1 MAMTR
6 RPVVASRWVLQQ
18 RREHP
23 RRASQWAAYRS
34 TIVVLDAVLGA
45 GLLFNNYTVSGPL
58 TGGIALGLL
67 VIAVGACRRP
77 KVQVAWG
84 GLMVIV
90 TLGLY
95 AFLIIESR
103 HNDMPWSQRIGK
115 FVILLGV
122 AIVVAQRRVDYRS
135 MILGACVAI
144 AVNVPLFYAGLA
156 TNQYPPY
163 LTGFFGDKNVSGM
176 YYALLGILGLLALPR
191 KWHIPWLA
199 FSLWALYLT
208 GSRTSIS
215 AFLMAVVWYYL
226 RTKVSMTFRFVLIA
240 IAFWFLIY
248 VEDNWAQDS
257 VYSDRLGTDKFR
269 AAIEAAT
276 AQKVNG
282 TPWFGLGLN
291 QGFVLLG
298 GVRRVF
304 FHDSYDQAFVEGGY
318 PFLWWTLLAFVVLGL
333 GVASSRMDVPF
344 TLLVAEAGIVVIL
357 ITAWKLGEVFM
368 TTGAFFVLGI
378 AVTER
383 FGRPTADPWFGRVG
397 RRKHAW
403 GHLVMRR

>member
-1 MAMTR
+1 MTR
-6 RPVVASRWVLQQ
+6 RPVVASRWVLHE
-18 RREHP
+18 RRERP
-23 RRASQWAAYRS
+23 RRVHQWAAYRS
-34 TIVVLDAVLGA
+34 TIVLLDAVLGA

-58 TGGIALGLL
+58 TGGIVLGLL
-67 VIAVGACRRP
+67 VIAVGSCRRP
-77 KVQVAWG
+77 KVRVEWG
-84 GLMVIV
+84 SLMVIV
-90 TLGLY
+90 TVALY

-103 HNDMPWSQRIGK
+103 HNDMPWTQRIAK

-144 AVNVPLFYAGLA
+144 VVNVPLFYAGLA

-163 LTGFFGDKNVSGM
+163 LTGFFGDKNVAGM
-176 YYALLGILGLLALPR
+176 YYALLGLLALLALPR
-191 KWHIPWLA
+191 KWHVPWLV

-208 GSRTSIS
+208 GSRTSIA
-215 AFLMAVVWYYL
+215 AFLMAVAWYYL
-226 RTKVSMTFRFVLIA
+226 RTKVSMTFRFALIA

-248 VEDNWAQDS
+248 VEDNWAQNS
-257 VYSDRLGTDKFR
+257 VYSDRAGDDQFR
-269 AAIEAAT
+269 VAIEAAT

-318 PFLWWTLLAFVVLGL
+318 PFLWWSLLAFVVLGL

-344 TLLVAEAGIVVIL
+344 RLLVAEAGIVVIL

-378 AVTER
+378 AITER
-383 FGRPTADPWFGRVG
+383 FGRPIADPWFGRAG
-397 RRKHAW
+397 RGKHAW
-403 GHLVMRR
+403 GDLVMRR